1 MGRDA
6 EIAMT
11 DRFVFQPNPGVQNV
25 LNALSTPRGGYEVGR
40 IASEFSSLVDV
51 LHHTQAVGDST
62 VIHMPDGNNVA
73 FVHAAPRTVAAAA
86 YDIAVVNGLKLS

>member
-1 MGRDA
+1 
-6 EIAMT
+6 MT
-11 DRFVFQPNPGVQNV
+11 DRFVFQHGAKVQNV
-25 LNALSTPRGGYEVGR
+25 LNALSTPRGAYEVGR

-73 FVHAAPRTVAAAA
+73 FLHAGPRVVAAAA
-86 YDIAVVNGLKLS
+86 YDIAVVNGLNLG